1 VRRVGAWRDE
11 RGTALVEFAFVVPL
25 FLVLV
30 AGVLHF
36 GKALNYW
43 LDQNHLASEG
53 ARFAAVNK
61 NPGADD
67 GLSLQDWLRQ
77 EADTSELRD
86 GGTDAVPAGLLV
98 CVEFPDGEP
107 PEVGD
112 AVRVSVRTTYNWIPL
127 LADVLDDD
135 SSTAISGSATMRL
148 EQAPTNFSPSNNP
161 TGCSA

>member
-1 VRRVGAWRDE
+1 VTHAGIHRDDT
-11 RGTALVEFAFVVPL
+11 GTALVEFALVVPL

-30 AGVLHF
+30 MGMLHF
-36 GKALNYW
+36 GKAINYW

-53 ARFAAVNK
+53 ARYAAVNK

-77 EADTSELRD
+77 EADTEELRD
-86 GGTDAVPAGLLV
+86 GGTEAVPNSLLV
-98 CVEFPDGEP
+98 CVEFPGGDP

-112 AVRVSVRTTYNWIPL
+112 PVKISVRTTYNWIPL
-127 LADVLDDD
+127 LADVVD
-135 SSTAISGSATMRL
+135 TAATPIRGSATMRL